1 MKKKKH
7 KRKNNSHVLFFAAVA
22 GFIIFILIACGGIA
36 GDLRNSE
43 ELLNYRNAEA
53 SIVYSEDG
61 KILGRYFYE
70 NRTNIPLDKIP
81 DHLVKALI
89 ATEDVRFYEH
99 KGYDARSFFRVLVK
113 TVLMNKKSSGGGST
127 ITQQLAKNM
136 FGRRRN
142 GLFPVLRNKMTEVI
156 MARRLEKVFTKD
168 EILNLYLN
176 TVSFGENVYGIEA
189 AAGRFFNKSAQ
200 SLLVEESA
208 VLVGMLKANTY
219 YNPRLHPENSEE
231 RRNVVLKQM
240 EKYGYLDKSVA
251 DSLIKLPLVIHYN
264 RSGASGS
271 ADYFLV
277 QVKNELSG
285 ILEEIGQSTGKK
297 WDPERDGLVI
307 TTTVNATLQRYALSA
322 FREHLAKMQGLLDA
336 QYNNP
341 SGRKILGQLTQ
352 RELERLN
359 LKERANSRILQE
371 VFSWKGI
378 YLDSLSVSDSLKN
391 SLKLLHAGLLAMNP
405 ETGAVKAWVG
415 GIDFKT
421 QPYDQ
426 ILARRQM
433 ASIFKPVIYAA
444 ALEDGM
450 EPCQYL
456 DNDSVTLSGF
466 NDWSPENYDHSYGGK
481 YSLSGALAHSMNIPT
496 FSLFLRLGFEKVDSM
511 WNRLGF
517 SYPLDNTP
525 SLAMGTAEANLKEVA
540 AAYATFANGGYNVS
554 PYYIIRCKQQP
565 VM

>member
-7 KRKNNSHVLFFAAVA
+7 KRKNNSHVLFFAALA

-81 DHLVKALI
+81 DPLVKALI

-251 DSLIKLPLVIHYN
+251 DSLIKLPLLIHYN
-264 RSGASGS
+264 RSGTSGS

-540 AAYATFANGGYNVS
+540 AAYATFANGGYNAVS
-554 PYYIIRCKQQP
+554 YTHLTLPTN
-565 VM
+565 